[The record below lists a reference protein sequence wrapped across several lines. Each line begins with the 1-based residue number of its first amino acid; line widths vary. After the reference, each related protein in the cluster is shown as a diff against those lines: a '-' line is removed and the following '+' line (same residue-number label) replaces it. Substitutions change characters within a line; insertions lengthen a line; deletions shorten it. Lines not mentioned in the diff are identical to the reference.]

1 MALYGLYRRP
11 RSRPYSVNPTTYPV
25 KISHLPLSCSE
36 RDVREVFAR
45 FGPIHTFRL
54 HRGGEGGDGETY
66 AHVNYTDR
74 SSATAAVQA
83 MDTGRHIFRDQS
95 RALRVVMKD
104 SGAVTQQQQLTC
116 TLKLLHL
123 PAVTTEAEVDS
134 VCKQFGAVSVKLNKS
149 ITGNYAYANFPD
161 HRSAEAAQQYLN
173 NDCRFNGQ
181 QIKATWHFSNGSA
194 QPRPSAA
201 HYQQSAPLPRA
212 PAPAATQTVKVTIH
226 GSGITAEELH
236 HLFSQHGTITARPR
250 INPGS
255 PDYAYINYASCDAAA
270 AAASNMADST
280 FKGVRLMVKLS
291 TKSGRVETDVMEVNA
306 DDALVNL
313 LLAKPL
319 FLQEARDLA
328 EQHNV
333 TVSGKQGGGLRLIG
347 S

>member
-201 HYQQSAPLPRA
+201 PINCSAAYQPKTSSLFTRYCYIVLLSKIPSLLKEQWLS
-212 PAPAATQTVKVTIH
+212 
-226 GSGITAEELH
+226 EEQVDQCIVSIDLH
-236 HLFSQHGTITARPR
+236 NICL
-250 INPGS
+250 N
-255 PDYAYINYASCDAAA
+255 
-270 AAASNMADST
+270 ST
-280 FKGVRLMVKLS
+280 
-291 TKSGRVETDVMEVNA
+291 
-306 DDALVNL
+306 
-313 LLAKPL
+313 
-319 FLQEARDLA
+319 
-328 EQHNV
+328 
-333 TVSGKQGGGLRLIG
+333 
-347 S
+347 